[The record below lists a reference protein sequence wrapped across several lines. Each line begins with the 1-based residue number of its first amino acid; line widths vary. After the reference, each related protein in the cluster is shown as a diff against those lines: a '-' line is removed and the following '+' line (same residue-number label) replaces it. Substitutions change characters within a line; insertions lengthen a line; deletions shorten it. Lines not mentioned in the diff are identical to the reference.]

1 MKIILMYDVSMD
13 EDNTTNYARFRNN
26 LLKMGYIMIQYS
38 IYVKTIGFKTIY
50 EYEKQKLMKI
60 IPKRSNVRIL
70 LITEAQYSNIDILSG
85 EKSANEIYNEKERYI
100 EL

>member
-1 MKIILMYDVSMD
+1 MYDVSMD
-13 EDNTTNYARFRNN
+13 EDNTINYAKFRNS

-50 EYEKQKLMKI
+50 EYEKQKLINI

-70 LITEAQYSNIDILSG
+70 LITETQYSNIDILSG
-85 EKSANEIYNEKERYI
+85 EKTTNEIYNEKERYI